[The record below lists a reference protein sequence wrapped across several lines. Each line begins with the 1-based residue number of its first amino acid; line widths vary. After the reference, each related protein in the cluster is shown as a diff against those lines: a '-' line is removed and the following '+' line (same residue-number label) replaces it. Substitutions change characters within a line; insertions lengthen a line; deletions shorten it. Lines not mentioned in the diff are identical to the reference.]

1 MDEGKEKLSRDL
13 EIAAAMVAEVRE
25 YVLSEVLFWPMAT
38 SNMPRLTLGGYLIR
52 QHRLLLL
59 RNLLTEAEREQL
71 SAVMD
76 AYEAVI
82 GEWVVHVEAK
92 IHQELGARIRQ
103 WTEYLRDIREDR
115 QAKIATYYATAVE
128 ARAMIAALM
137 DQLQTPPFRPE
148 DRLSQEVDLLD
159 KRLRAKWEAG
169 PFVWPDAWQPAYPP
183 DDYWWLYG
191 TPK

>member
-1 MDEGKEKLSRDL
+1 MDEGQEKLSRDL
-13 EIAAAMVAEVRE
+13 EIAAAMVAEMRE
-25 YVLSEVLFWPMAT
+25 YILSEVLFWPMAT
-38 SNMPRLTLGGYLIR
+38 SNMPRLTLGGYLMR

-59 RNLLTEAEREQL
+59 RDLLTETEREQL

-137 DQLQTPPFRPE
+137 DQLQTPPFKPE
-148 DRLSQEVDLLD
+148 KRLSQEVDLLD
-159 KRLRAKWEAG
+159 KRLTAKWEVG
-169 PFVWPDAWQPAYPP
+169 PFVWPGAWQPAYPP